1 MPTLAAAMALHGT
14 ANRLTLLINSPR
26 PYSMTTPSAA
36 PLTDAQWDFLES
48 KLEQYKSETSVWNT
62 SELDGYLTALV
73 SGPKVIAFEEW
84 FEALWGGSEFMPVW
98 ENAQEAKR
106 FIGLVI
112 QHMNEI
118 AGKLMENAEEFSPIF
133 MEDEHEDGHFTL
145 SVEDW
150 CFGYERGVVM
160 GDGWEGLP
168 EEEQELLA
176 CILVHTYDDESDEE
190 EIDPEEAADMVCIGA
205 LTLHAYWLAQR
216 TPSEPVRTSDKVG
229 RNDPCPCGS
238 GKKFKQ
244 CCLH

>member
-1 MPTLAAAMALHGT
+1 M
-14 ANRLTLLINSPR
+14 N
-26 PYSMTTPSAA
+26 TPSAA

-48 KLEQYKSETSVWNT
+48 MLEQHKSETSVWNT

-73 SGPKVIAFEEW
+73 SGPTVIPFEEW
-84 FEALWGGSEFMPVW
+84 FEALWGGMEFLPKW
-98 ENAQEAKR
+98 ESDQQSDR
-106 FIGLVI
+106 FIALVV

-118 AGKLMENAEEFSPIF
+118 AGKLIENPEEFSPIF

-160 GDGWEGLP
+160 GDGWPGLP

-176 CILVHTYDDESDEE
+176 GILVHTYDDEDEE
-190 EIDPEEAADMVCIGA
+190 EAIDVEEAADMVCVGA
-205 LTLHAYWLAQR
+205 LNLHAYWLAKR
-216 TPSEPVRTSDKVG
+216 APSEPVRVGDKVG